1 MTANPLLGASNW
13 RADAKR
19 SRVSMARTTHWVRTL
34 AVMAC
39 ALGAGLTLSG
49 ATPDVF
55 RWSLPRWVPVPMVP
69 ADNPMTRE
77 KVELGRHLFYDR
89 RLSADQS
96 LSCASCHLQTQAFSD
111 PRPQSIGITGQASP
125 HNAMSL
131 ANVAY
136 LPTLTWANPLMQRLE
151 VQALVPLFGEHP
163 VEMGMAGKERELF
176 ARLQCDAQYAT
187 LFARAF
193 PDEAREGSS
202 ALYSV
207 RTVTQA
213 LASFQRTLLSFDS
226 PYDRYKYGGH
236 DQAISA
242 SAKRGEALFFGE
254 KLECYHCHGG
264 LNFTDN
270 LQHSRM
276 PMAERGFHNTGLIGK
291 STQGLV
297 APEHQG
303 LAEFTGVA
311 TDVGRFRTPTL
322 RNIRLTAPYMHDGS
336 MPDLVSVIRKHY
348 AQGGRAGADP
358 DPLRSPFIQGFEISD
373 QEVGDLIAFL
383 DSLTDERFI
392 RNPALSDP
400 WPPVR
405 AARMAGCAHDTA
417 STLAR
422 PAR

>member
-1 MTANPLLGASNW
+1 
-13 RADAKR
+13 
-19 SRVSMARTTHWVRTL
+19 
-34 AVMAC
+34 MAC

-49 ATPDVF
+49 ASPEVF
-55 RWSLPRWVPVPMVP
+55 RWSLPQWVPVPTVP

-77 KVELGRHLFYDR
+77 KVELGRHLFYDSG
-89 RLSADQS
+89 LSADHS
-96 LSCASCHLQTQAFSD
+96 LSCASCHLQSQAFSD
-111 PRPQSIGITGQASP
+111 PRPQSIGITGQASV

-131 ANVAY
+131 TNVAY

-163 VEMGMAGKERELF
+163 VEMGMAGKESALL
-176 ARLQCDAQYAT
+176 ARLQCDPQYAK
-187 LFARAF
+187 LFAKAF
-193 PDEAREGSS
+193 PDEAREGPL

-226 PYDRYKYGGH
+226 PYDRYKYGGQ
-236 DQAISA
+236 DKAISV

-276 PMAERGFHNTGLIGK
+276 PMAERGFHNTGLIRR
-291 STQGLV
+291 SPQGHN

-322 RNIRLTAPYMHDGS
+322 RNVRLTAPYMHDGS

-348 AQGGRAGADP
+348 ARGGRAADGP

-392 RNPALSDP
+392 QNPALSDP
-400 WPPVR
+400 WPRAR
-405 AARMAGCAHDTA
+405 AARMAGCAHDSA